1 MIPDGVVANVRATAE
16 TLDSNAYWVAVKAVF
31 ESPDK
36 YVAKTVR
43 LIAANRF
50 SVATAIVSMVSEWP
64 VLATAE
70 NIRLA
75 PIMIIPAP
83 NSRRPMPKRAMRPP
97 AMSDPAARHPNRT
110 NLLTAM

>member
-1 MIPDGVVANVRATAE
+1 MPDGVVAKVRATAA
-16 TLDSNAYWVAVKAVF
+16 TLDSKAYWVAVKAVF
-31 ESPDK
+31 DRPAR

-50 SVATAIVSMVSEWP
+50 SVATAIVSIVSEWP

-75 PIMIIPAP
+75 MIMMIPAP
-83 NSRRPMPKRAMRPP
+83 KSSRPMPKRTMRLPAMR
-97 AMSDPAARHPNRT
+97 DPAARHPNRT
-110 NLLTAM
+110 TLLIAI